1 MLAAEHGGEVQVE
14 CLTMDKVYS
23 ERLNADNER
32 TRIEKLEMFDEWE
45 EWNLLQGHYCLT
57 LATRSSSVYNFNKI
71 KI

>member
-1 MLAAEHGGEVQVE
+1 MLAADHGGEVQIE

-57 LATRSSSVYNFNKI
+57 LATRSSSVHNFNKI